1 MDWIGLAQE
10 RYIWREFE
18 NAVKKLSGHKMRGIS
33 WLAAKWL
40 AFQEGLCSM
49 E

>member
-18 NAVKKLSGHKMRGIS
+18 NAVKKLSGFIKCGEF
-33 WLAAKWL
+33 L
-40 AFQEGLCSM
+40 G
-49 E
+49 